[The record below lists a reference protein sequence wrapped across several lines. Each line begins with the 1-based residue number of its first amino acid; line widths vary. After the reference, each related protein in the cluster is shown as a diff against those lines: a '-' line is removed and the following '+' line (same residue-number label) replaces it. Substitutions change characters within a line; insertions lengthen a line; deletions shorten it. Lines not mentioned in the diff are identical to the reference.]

1 MLSLEVDAVI
11 LFSLANRRFHGSGGV
26 VSSLISC
33 SSGFVALLLGTAATA
48 SAFGSSTAG
57 GRLAHLAGSRGAA
70 GRGVAALLW
79 GDVGV
84 DAELALDLTKANLER
99 E

>member
-1 MLSLEVDAVI
+1 MLMLEVDAVI
-11 LFSLANRRFHGSGGV
+11 ILVLAKGRSHSSGGV
-26 VSSLISC
+26 ISSLSISRG
-33 SSGFVALLLGTAATA
+33 GFVILLLGTTATG

-79 GDVGV
+79 GDAGV
-84 DAELALDLTKANLER
+84 DAELALDLAKANL
-99 E
+99 